1 MPKSNEDS
9 SVSLN
14 KPERPPLKRPKTLS
28 IPSST
33 STTNRRFDLGVSIEN
48 GSPASGNGDF
58 PNEQWKYPSFLGT
71 TRRKRTTVKPNKI
84 QKLQFSDSMGS
95 KMGGDQKKAGNSS
108 VVQAPPANSS
118 SSSSTTTNTSS
129 TSFSSSTSTSVVTLQ
144 EHSSTSRPHQNKHT
158 SILYLVSDLFAY
170 YFILFVLFPLFKKE
184 KSL

>member
-118 SSSSTTTNTSS
+118 STTNTSS
-129 TSFSSSTSTSVVTLQ
+129 TSFSSSPSTSVVTLL
-144 EHSSTSRPHQNKHT
+144 EHSSTTRPHQNKHT
-158 SILYLVSDLFAY
+158 SILYLVSDLFAVDI
-170 YFILFVLFPLFKKE
+170 ILFYLLFSPFLVKKNHFK
-184 KSL
+184 